1 MLLDYFCKKNFF
13 VFLASQLAFDQYGQL
28 SEQLE
33 TESELRNT
41 AEKLA
46 TQVRKFSF
54 SFIIIVHLHF
64 LLSVGVEYLI
74 CW

>member
-54 SFIIIVHLHF
+54 SFVIIVHLHF